1 MPENINVSNRIQG
14 YFCSYIVFD
23 LSKKCEMEI
32 KALEKGLD
40 FDPIHMILLIRG
52 VLCFYNQTNKYNLKI
67 ILIVRFSS

>member
-14 YFCSYIVFD
+14 YFCWYIVFD

-40 FDPIHMILLIRG
+40 FDPIHMILLIRR